1 VEISDLFGAGAVLSG
16 GKLIIPRSNL
26 EAVGLSP
33 GSNSEAA
40 IIASVVLVAMR
51 HFDGPLIDSD
61 GATLIDSDGEPLFFQ
76 HYRTDSEV
84 MFLPIRRVFD
94 STESF
99 IYWRWL
105 ISFFE
110 AV

>member
-1 VEISDLFGAGAVLSG
+1 MEISDLFGAGAVLSG
-16 GKLIIPRSNL
+16 GKLIIPRASL
-26 EAVGLSP
+26 ESVGLSP
-33 GSNSEAA
+33 GNNSEGA
-40 IIASVVLVAMR
+40 ILASVVLVVMGY
-51 HFDGPLIDSD
+51 FDG
-61 GATLIDSDGEPLFFQ
+61 TLIDSDGSTLIDSDGSTLFFQ
-76 HYRTDSEV
+76 NYRTEPDV

>member
-1 VEISDLFGAGAVLSG
+1 MEIADLFGAGAVLSG
-16 GKLIIPRSNL
+16 GKLVIPRAVL
-26 EAVGLSP
+26 ESVGLSP
-33 GSNSEAA
+33 GSNSEGA
-40 IIASVVLVAMR
+40 ILASVVLVAMAY
-51 HFDGPLIDSD
+51 FDDPLIDSD
-61 GATLIDSDGEPLFFQ
+61 GETLIDSDGESLFFQ
-76 HYRTDSEV
+76 NYRTESDIS
-84 MFLPIRRVFD
+84 FLKISKVFD

>member
-1 VEISDLFGAGAVLSG
+1 MLSG
-16 GKLIIPRSNL
+16 GKLIIPRASL
-26 EAVGLSP
+26 ESVGLSP

-40 IIASVVLVAMR
+40 ILASVVLVAMR
-51 HFDGPLIDSD
+51 YFDGPLIDSD
-61 GATLIDSDGEPLFFQ
+61 GVGLIDSDGERLFFQ
-76 HYRTDSEV
+76 NYRTEPDL
-84 MFLPIRRVFD
+84 MFLRISKVFD
-94 STESF
+94 STESL